1 MKVVAISIV
10 LISFS
15 LSVLAQDNAQ
25 VARTL
30 FDKGKYQQALSI
42 YLQLLEEYP
51 GDPYYNYYAGRSLL
65 KLNKQPEQCRSYL
78 FKASTVLGPE
88 DALFYYAQSNLF
100 TYHLD
105 EAEKS
110 LKQFSHQL
118 NFLEKMNYDL
128 KGFEESIATA
138 KKLTRH
144 FLKPEA
150 SKLKSGKFNHFI
162 IAYNKLTTGYELIHP
177 DKNEMIEYGIS
188 SAGNFPW
195 ILPAGKFKRT
205 FLTGVKGLKTT
216 GTDIYEMAENED
228 FQAKEV
234 IPLNKTVNSKH
245 DEQLAWLDRESNYL
259 YFSSAGHKSMGGLD
273 VYRSKYD
280 PRTNTWGNPEHLAFP
295 LNSPH
300 DDLILPGA
308 NEGSFVLITNR
319 NVGKPRWEWYDIEIS
334 SWETNHADQLSAEE
348 MQAMADFNYQ
358 IDDLNESESTT
369 VFADQPNKTSGLVH
383 SGDVEIEERYNNIV
397 DKALDLQLRADSL
410 FRLAEEKRHAMKI
423 ENDRFKRIKL
433 SDEVRE
439 LEEAAQKVQSDANA
453 NFTAAREIEENDLTL
468 EHTDDKGSGEGHLKL
483 PSKVIRDRLSGNDG
497 QTSNAK
503 DAYVL
508 NEFEIRT
515 YSPYNQNNP
524 IPMGYPLPKG
534 LLYRIQLGVFS
545 QHVPNDKF
553 GGIVPITGEI
563 ISQNTYKKF
572 YAGLFSRISDA
583 EKALYQLKALGYSDA
598 FIVSWFNGRKVSVNR
613 AEDIEKSL
621 Y

>member
-1 MKVVAISIV
+1 
-10 LISFS
+10 
-15 LSVLAQDNAQ
+15 
-25 VARTL
+25 
-30 FDKGKYQQALSI
+30 
-42 YLQLLEEYP
+42 
-51 GDPYYNYYAGRSLL
+51 
-65 KLNKQPEQCRSYL
+65 
-78 FKASTVLGPE
+78 
-88 DALFYYAQSNLF
+88 
-100 TYHLD
+100 LD

-162 IAYNKLTTGYELIHP
+162 IAYNKLTTGYELRHP

-280 PRTNTWGNPEHLAFP
+280 PRTNTWENPEHLAFP

-358 IDDLNESESTT
+358 IDDLNESENNSFCRST
-369 VFADQPNKTSGLVH
+369 K
-383 SGDVEIEERYNNIV
+383 
-397 DKALDLQLRADSL
+397 
-410 FRLAEEKRHAMKI
+410 
-423 ENDRFKRIKL
+423 
-433 SDEVRE
+433 
-439 LEEAAQKVQSDANA
+439 
-453 NFTAAREIEENDLTL
+453 
-468 EHTDDKGSGEGHLKL
+468 
-483 PSKVIRDRLSGNDG
+483 
-497 QTSNAK
+497 
-503 DAYVL
+503 
-508 NEFEIRT
+508 
-515 YSPYNQNNP
+515 
-524 IPMGYPLPKG
+524 
-534 LLYRIQLGVFS
+534 
-545 QHVPNDKF
+545 
-553 GGIVPITGEI
+553 
-563 ISQNTYKKF
+563 
-572 YAGLFSRISDA
+572 
-583 EKALYQLKALGYSDA
+583 
-598 FIVSWFNGRKVSVNR
+598 
-613 AEDIEKSL
+613 
-621 Y
+621 